1 MENQVKMRPNSASEA
16 RIAAEYEQILRRDV
30 MFSRLLS
37 SFKNKGGS
45 PTNAPLYFAQKVFL
59 TPTTRQIAFLFTESA
74 IYLQGRQIVTVVPL
88 PDLLVMFSEPLFSC
102 IKRTA

>member
-30 MFSRLLS
+30 MLSRLLS

-45 PTNAPLYFAQKVFL
+45 PTNAPLYFAQKVF
-59 TPTTRQIAFLFTESA
+59 
-74 IYLQGRQIVTVVPL
+74 
-88 PDLLVMFSEPLFSC
+88 
-102 IKRTA
+102 